1 MAGPFFQIPG
11 QTTVSEAAAFQ
22 NCVLDTSCWTRVGG
36 QIGSNPGGLY
46 QDPQGVRWYLKT
58 PSSDDHV
65 RNELLANRLYR
76 LAGADVADM
85 ALALHDGRLAV
96 ASRVV
101 KGLTLA
107 DLIGAAAD
115 KSRAAVCDHFATDAW
130 LANRDVLGADLD
142 NVLVC
147 GHGMVMRIDQGGALR
162 FRAQGSL
169 KADFGPEA
177 IEFDTLR
184 DRKRNA
190 VAASVF
196 GAMTREQLLASLRR
210 VAAIEAGAIRDTVLS
225 VHDAGADTE
234 RLVDTLI
241 ARRDDLARK
250 AAALAAG

>member
-1 MAGPFFQIPG
+1 VAGLFIQWLGWTI
-11 QTTVSEAAAFQ
+11 VSEAAASRIS
-22 NCVLDTSCWTRVGG
+22 VLDTSCWTRVGG

-65 RNELLANRLYR
+65 RNEFLANRLYR
-76 LAGADVADM
+76 LAGAEVADM
-85 ALALHDGRLAV
+85 ALALHERRLAV

-107 DLIGAAAD
+107 DLVGAAAD

-142 NVLVC
+142 NVLV
-147 GHGMVMRIDQGGALR
+147 GGRGLVMRIDQGGALR

-169 KADFGPEA
+169 KTDFGPEA

-184 DRKRNA
+184 DPKRNA
-190 VAASVF
+190 VAAGVF
-196 GAMTREQLLASLRR
+196 GAMDREQLLASLRR
-210 VAAIEAGAIRDTVLS
+210 VAAIEAGAIRDTVLG
-225 VHDAGADTE
+225 VYGADAD
-234 RLVDTLI
+234 RLADTLV
-241 ARRDDLARK
+241 ARRDDLARR
-250 AAALAAG
+250 ADALAAG